1 MHLTNLNF
9 SSILI
14 FLVITIIVIYLF
26 FRAYK
31 NQQKISQTFKKLATS
46 KYFYLKYVF
55 LILAFFTIF
64 LSIFWIKM
72 WQSIPWN
79 EEKWIDIVF
88 VLDVSKSM
96 NVADISSNDYSY
108 TRLLFAKNAIAEF
121 VANNSNNKY
130 SLVIFAWDAISS
142 VPLTSDKN
150 IFLSVLNNVDYKNL
164 TIQGSDFV
172 KAFELANN
180 RALISEDKSKAIIF
194 ISDWWDGDYNIDEK
208 VLQSMRNED
217 IEYFMA
223 WVGTKEWWR
232 IITWRDVFWS
242 ISYQIYNWEYVIS
255 KLNENNLK
263 KLAWIFD
270 WKYLK
275 LDKYN
280 DINNFSSE
288 IEKIEKKVIE
298 NNTYSNDVDA
308 SRMLAFISFLFF
320 ILYLILYLNSW
331 KLTVNGKW
339 FIW

>member
-1 MHLTNLNF
+1 
-9 SSILI
+9 
-14 FLVITIIVIYLF
+14 
-26 FRAYK
+26 
-31 NQQKISQTFKKLATS
+31 
-46 KYFYLKYVF
+46 
-55 LILAFFTIF
+55 
-64 LSIFWIKM
+64 
-72 WQSIPWN
+72 
-79 EEKWIDIVF
+79 
-88 VLDVSKSM
+88 
-96 NVADISSNDYSY
+96 
-108 TRLLFAKNAIAEF
+108 
-121 VANNSNNKY
+121 
-130 SLVIFAWDAISS
+130 VIFAWDAISS